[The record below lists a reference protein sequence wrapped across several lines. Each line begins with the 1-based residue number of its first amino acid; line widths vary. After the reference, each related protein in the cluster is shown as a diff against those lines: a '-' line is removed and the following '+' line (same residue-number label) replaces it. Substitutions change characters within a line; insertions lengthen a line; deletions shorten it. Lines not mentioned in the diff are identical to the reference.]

1 MTAKRPESSKQA
13 LESTEEGLPAGGFP
27 FGTIALFVVVGVIGV
42 QFARNNQETSRRG
55 WRPKLNIKFVT
66 DEEMALTVVRGNTKL
81 DQLVALRQK
90 QASANKK
97 DPAAW
102 VALGRAWMRKA
113 RVQKRPSLYRY
124 VRSSVRVALSRAPRF
139 ASALA
144 LRAKLL
150 AARKKLSSR
159 PTTRPHVRASSRPVL
174 SR

>member
-1 MTAKRPESSKQA
+1 MTAKRPESSRQVP
-13 LESTEEGLPAGGFP
+13 ESTEEGQSTGGFP

-42 QFARNNQETSRRG
+42 QFARNNQETPRRG

-66 DEEMALTVVRGNTKL
+66 DEEMALTAVRGSTKL

-90 QASANKK
+90 QASANKG
-97 DPAAW
+97 DPAVW
-102 VALGRAWMRKA
+102 VALGRAWMQKA

-144 LRAKLL
+144 LQATLL
-150 AARKKLSSR
+150 SARKRLSSR
-159 PTTRPHVRASSRPVL
+159 PTTRPYVRASSRPVL
-174 SR
+174 KR